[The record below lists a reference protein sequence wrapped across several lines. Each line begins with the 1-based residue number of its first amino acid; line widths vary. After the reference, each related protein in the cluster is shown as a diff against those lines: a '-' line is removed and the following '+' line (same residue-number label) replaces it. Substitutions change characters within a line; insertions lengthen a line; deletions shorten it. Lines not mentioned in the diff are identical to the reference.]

1 VITPEGCAAILWK
14 NRSFAPRAAEA
25 LKLTASDLMKLGVA
39 DEVISEPMG
48 GAHVNYDEAAK
59 LLKASLEKNLAELQ
73 KLSVDELLEQRY
85 EKFRRIG
92 EVAENAV
99 AENGEAVQA

>member
-1 VITPEGCAAILWK
+1 
-14 NRSFAPRAAEA
+14 
-25 LKLTASDLMKLGVA
+25 M
-39 DEVISEPMG
+39 
-48 GAHVNYDEAAK
+48 
-59 LLKASLEKNLAELQ
+59 SLEKNLAELQ

-92 EVAENAV
+92 EVAENAA